1 MSKIFLGID
10 TSNYT
15 TSAALCADGEIV
27 ENFKILLSVSKG
39 ERGLRQSDAL
49 FQHTKNIPL
58 LMERVREAL
67 GGRPLSG
74 VGVSERPRNL
84 DGSYMPCFLAGLS
97 AAESISAAAGLPI
110 YRFSHQCGHVM
121 AALYSSAASFP
132 KEQAFGAFHISG
144 GTTELL
150 HIRSRSEKGFDAQL
164 VGGTK
169 DLNAGQ
175 AVDRIGV
182 AMGLDFPAGPALE
195 KLALQNDKKIPRPKI
210 SGDGMSFHLS
220 GLENLA
226 LKLYKDT
233 NDAPLTAAFVL
244 DYIARALEFATIAFR
259 REYGDR
265 TSVV

>member
-1 MSKIFLGID
+1 M
-10 TSNYT
+10 
-15 TSAALCADGEIV
+15 
-27 ENFKILLSVSKG
+27 
-39 ERGLRQSDAL
+39 
-49 FQHTKNIPL
+49 
-58 LMERVREAL
+58 
-67 GGRPLSG
+67 
-74 VGVSERPRNL
+74 
-84 DGSYMPCFLAGLS
+84 
-97 AAESISAAAGLPI
+97 
-110 YRFSHQCGHVM
+110 HV
-121 AALYSSAASFP
+121 
-132 KEQAFGAFHISG
+132 
-144 GTTELL
+144 
-150 HIRSRSEKGFDAQL
+150 RSRSEKGFDAQL

-244 DYIARALEFATIAFR
+244 DYIARALEFATNAFR
-259 REYGDR
+259 REYGNLPVLFAGGVMSNGIIRSYLSHYDD
-265 TSVV
+265 TYFATPAFSADNAAGIALLTAAASE